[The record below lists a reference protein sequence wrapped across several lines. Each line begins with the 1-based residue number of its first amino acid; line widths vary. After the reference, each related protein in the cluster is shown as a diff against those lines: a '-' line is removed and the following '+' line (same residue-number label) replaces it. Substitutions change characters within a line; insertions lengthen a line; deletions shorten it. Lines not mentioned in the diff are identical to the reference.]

1 MQISASKDVRKR
13 FSTLLPH
20 EASLATRRQRIAAE
34 HRRASQRFQRLQVVV
49 RLLPAPEAELATAF
63 LQWHSLLAKR
73 QRRDAEDLVAT
84 TVLFAAWKGCV
95 LAEVRAR
102 REETWAEAVPLST
115 FNMEGGGYC
124 SVAQRALPSGGV
136 FRSPMAGLGTCLV
149 SEGDVTRQVSSAL
162 DTGYRVIDTAQRY
175 GNEAGIGRALKEAFD
190 KGLRRDEVFVT
201 TKVWPTNYGFDKA
214 IGSVQD
220 SAKKLG
226 LEAIDLVLP
235 HWPGLSTSIEA
246 AESNFRLRRE
256 TWKALEQMKKD
267 GLVKNIGVSNYND
280 RHLTELLDYADTLP
294 MASQFEI
301 HPFNTREMLVQKC
314 QKLGIRVN
322 AYSPLGGKGN
332 PNQVTDKLLSLQLLT
347 DIGSAHGKT
356 PAQTILRWHLQR
368 GVTPIPKAS
377 SAKRLGEN
385 FDVFDFE
392 LSDQEMQEISGLDR
406 RRFAVMDSEEQRGR
420 LANMQLHLVK
430 ERRFRRLADARAT
443 LAGVQ
448 VLEAKLPA
456 GVVGVVPI
464 RAIEEVQA
472 LCFAAWQLRTAKNAV
487 RRGNLQS
494 HGEKQADAEISVAQS
509 IAPSLLRA
517 GNCKLMLHA
526 VRCLT
531 AWCRICFTNK
541 CHRHGQKQTLTLTWR
556 CRDVVR
562 RSQVFAAWAL
572 VARSS
577 FSRKRAA
584 KVASKAVITAR
595 NSKGLCRV
603 FWGWKCAAAVGR
615 SEQQVQQEARA
626 SAKECRALCK
636 KVEDRSNRWK
646 ERALH
651 LPRHLVSRQVLW
663 AWRLTASSWSRPERE
678 LAWRV
683 CRRAMDLQIKA
694 LAWRSWEHWVS
705 RAAAMRRLV
714 FASWRQV
721 QLQSLGRRSASQLE
735 ALQLHTSTVT
745 QALRTRVR
753 KAFRGAVDFAAS
765 SQSQCLLCNAFGQW
779 RRFASAALARPFEG
793 ELKEAVTQ
801 VQLLAAQRQSC
812 ALQQALCSQQRLRAF
827 GWRDLAWMHW
837 RLSCAGRQNRSHSGE
852 LAKKMQQLEEQF
864 RTMVS
869 LLNGSR
875 HSFFNTKMHA
885 QDRLLMRRVLQHLK
899 LHTQAERADRE
910 LSANE
915 ACLQEEF
922 QAFRSLRERG
932 LSSLDSS
939 AARAEQREQTA
950 TARCCLAAWHGHC
963 EAAAARGLREDAQ
976 ERWLR
981 AQNWI
986 CRRVPECADA
996 RSAQLLLA
1004 FWAMR
1009 LGALVRGRRDFTRF
1023 AMDRLVGCQRDLHL
1037 SALAWLSW
1045 CAAAAAGQTVQNAAG
1060 ALVEALEDDKSS
1072 ESGGQGLFDASAAP
1086 EGYAGPGGVR
1096 LMWSNCKCST
1106 FNCVGHI
1113 WVQLE
1118 SYAHHSHITVKL
1130 VALCLAVGLIATS
1143 VLGMVGLWDA
1153 KFQIFEYVH
1162 SVWNIPFGVLMIL
1175 MDATPTM
1182 LGKQAKW
1189 QTELWKKAPILGRA
1203 RGRALTHFYL
1213 GTINLAMFTADEAF
1227 IWILIHICM
1236 GGSLCAC
1243 GLIMLFHHHCYQC
1256 RRQRHTNATVNGAA
1270 AAQNAH
1276 RALEILKEEAVEVRA
1291 YIAANHCSV
1300 RIFCFLVALALV
1312 ASSVLGMINIFNL
1325 VFSPF
1330 QYLIGVYNFF
1340 FALTMVVLD
1349 GESSWFRN
1357 CCDCRSRILHCFP
1370 FLATQPGRALLHFYV
1385 GTINIAMLPGG
1396 LFPRRFSTTS
1406 LNDAASTTRTER
1418 RVSSV
1423 QLAVD
1428 CPEILKLD
1436 AMESDAASTDRCRTL
1451 WKLWAQAVDP
1461 KPQPVPSRG
1470 EHRESRH
1477 SARRSQSAPS
1487 ALDSQDGTVT
1497 TPWAFACARF
1507 RRKGPRLELGF
1518 GDPTNYLISSSLR
1531 NGTAQQCSYTS
1542 ALHKKPKAVLMCSG
1556 HGIILQTLL
1565 SAAIMIQAWSLEHR
1579 NPAEMGLSLGAAGE
1593 ATGTSQKAEAPGWE
1607 SFSFNIPSFLA
1618 GLTVGILFT
1627 VMALGFLT
1635 DRLDR
1640 RELAEAK
1647 EPEAPPAP
1655 LPRESLES
1663 LHLFGPRCTWLVAML
1678 LVQSVSSL
1686 ILDSFKGLM
1695 QRHMSLTFFLTMLV
1709 GLGGNAGGQSVVLT
1723 VRRLALGKPVQV
1735 SEQLHVGALLV
1746 LVMAPLAFVRA
1757 YMQQTP
1763 LSESLTVG
1771 ASAAVITICATV
1783 VLQCGSSS
1791 RRSGRAGPHGHR
1803 GNSDCLRPQARRC
1816 RGALEA
1822 LALSLQTRVRN
1833 PARSPRGRTR
1843 TLLQRLECKRTQL
1856 KSESLRLGD
1865 AAGLHVVSA
1874 VAGSYLRH
1882 DEPSFR
1888 HLPAKVA
1895 VVKLPGCL

>member
-494 HGEKQADAEISVAQS
+494 HGEKQISVAQS

-1045 CAAAAAGQTVQNAAG
+1045 CA
-1060 ALVEALEDDKSS
+1060 
-1072 ESGGQGLFDASAAP
+1072 
-1086 EGYAGPGGVR
+1086 
-1096 LMWSNCKCST
+1096 
-1106 FNCVGHI
+1106 
-1113 WVQLE
+1113 
-1118 SYAHHSHITVKL
+1118 
-1130 VALCLAVGLIATS
+1130 
-1143 VLGMVGLWDA
+1143 
-1153 KFQIFEYVH
+1153 
-1162 SVWNIPFGVLMIL
+1162 
-1175 MDATPTM
+1175 
-1182 LGKQAKW
+1182 
-1189 QTELWKKAPILGRA
+1189 
-1203 RGRALTHFYL
+1203 
-1213 GTINLAMFTADEAF
+1213 
-1227 IWILIHICM
+1227 
-1236 GGSLCAC
+1236 
-1243 GLIMLFHHHCYQC
+1243 
-1256 RRQRHTNATVNGAA
+1256 
-1270 AAQNAH
+1270 
-1276 RALEILKEEAVEVRA
+1276 
-1291 YIAANHCSV
+1291 
-1300 RIFCFLVALALV
+1300 
-1312 ASSVLGMINIFNL
+1312 
-1325 VFSPF
+1325 
-1330 QYLIGVYNFF
+1330 
-1340 FALTMVVLD
+1340 
-1349 GESSWFRN
+1349 
-1357 CCDCRSRILHCFP
+1357 
-1370 FLATQPGRALLHFYV
+1370 
-1385 GTINIAMLPGG
+1385 
-1396 LFPRRFSTTS
+1396 
-1406 LNDAASTTRTER
+1406 
-1418 RVSSV
+1418 
-1423 QLAVD
+1423 
-1428 CPEILKLD
+1428 
-1436 AMESDAASTDRCRTL
+1436 STDRCRTL

-1531 NGTAQQCSYTS
+1531 NGTAQHQRESHS
-1542 ALHKKPKAVLMCSG
+1542 AVLMCSG